1 MPAFRG
7 VEHRLELV
15 ATFDGVTFVNDSQ
28 GTQPDAVIAA
38 LRSFE
43 PPIVLIAGG
52 RSKDLDLRELAGDR
66 GRIGPRRRC

>member
-1 MPAFRG
+1 M
-7 VEHRLELV
+7 
-15 ATFDGVTFVNDSQ
+15 

-52 RSKDLDLRELAGDR
+52 RSKNVAIDALSAEVAQRAAATVL
-66 GRIGPRRRC
+66 IGETADEFARLVRRRRRRAHRARD